1 VYWLLG
7 LLAVGGAAML
17 RRGGLKLASVIEIT
31 IVSAILFGGALLLFQ
46 PYTHWYAQGYNAVDF
61 WEGGRTSLSAYLT
74 VHGLFL
80 FAIVSWLVVETIHWM
95 AETPISALSTLRPK
109 LTAIAAGLML
119 FAALVLALAMRGYA
133 IAPLVFILLAWVV
146 LLFFRKGMPMRKRA
160 VLVMTAAAL
169 ALTFMVEVIVL
180 KGDIGRMNT
189 VFKFYLQ
196 VWMLFGL
203 SAAAAFAWVLAD
215 VPLWS
220 AGVRNTWGA
229 LALVFV
235 FSAALYP
242 VLATSAKIRD
252 RMATDAPHTLDG
264 SAYMPYSI
272 RYELGQ
278 PIPLKEDYDAIRW
291 MQENVEGSP
300 VIVEAN
306 LPPYQWGTRFTIY
319 TGLPG
324 VLGWDWHQRQQ
335 RLEAGDSDIT
345 QRENQISDFY
355 LTQSASEAIAFLK
368 AYDVRY
374 VVVGR
379 LERVEYGS
387 LTPCIS
393 IEGGSSVT
401 CDMSGRSVG
410 MPTPNIPASS
420 CEPIDPQ
427 NPDGQL
433 DCPTHGL
440 DKFER
445 MAASGELNR
454 VFQEGETAIYEVVQ

>member
-1 VYWLLG
+1 MLY
-7 LLAVGGAAML
+7 AAM
-17 RRGGLKLASVIEIT
+17 I
-31 IVSAILFGGALLLFQ
+31 
-46 PYTHWYAQGYNAVDF
+46 
-61 WEGGRTSLSAYLT
+61 
-74 VHGLFL
+74 
-80 FAIVSWLVVETIHWM
+80 
-95 AETPISALSTLRPK
+95 
-109 LTAIAAGLML
+109 
-119 FAALVLALAMRGYA
+119 LALTMKGYA
-133 IAPLVFILLAWVV
+133 IAPLVFILLGWVV
-146 LLFFRKGMPMRKRA
+146 LLFFRRGMPMVKRA

-203 SAAAAFAWVLAD
+203 SAAAAFTWVLAD
-215 VPLWS
+215 APLWS
-220 AGVRNTWGA
+220 AGLRNTWGT
-229 LALVFV
+229 LAVIFV
-235 FSAALYP
+235 CSAALYP
-242 VLATSAKIRD
+242 ILATSAKIRD
-252 RMATDAPHTLDG
+252 RMTTDAPHTLDG
-264 SAYMPYSI
+264 SAYMPYSV

-278 PIPLKEDYDAIRW
+278 AIPLAEDSDAIRW

-300 VIVEAN
+300 VLVEAN
-306 LPPYQWGTRFTIY
+306 LPPYQWGSRFTIY

-335 RLEAGDSDIT
+335 RLEAGDAQIT

-355 LTQSASEAIAFLK
+355 LTQSSSDALAFLK
-368 AYDVRY
+368 MYDVRY

-387 LTPCIS
+387 LFPCLPVD
-393 IEGGSSVT
+393 GGSRVT

-410 MPTPNIPASS
+410 MRTPDMPASA
-420 CEPIDPQ
+420 CEPIDAQ

-433 DCPTHGL
+433 ACPTHGL

-445 MAASGELNR
+445 MAASGDLTR